1 MRFKTLLFDIDDT
14 LLDFDANENQALAR
28 LFASLGIELTPQV
41 KAEYK
46 AFNQSLWKK
55 LELGQISRDE
65 LMAHRFATFFKEH
78 FNLNVG
84 NELNKRYLGY
94 LAEGH
99 QEISGAKQ
107 LLQNLQLAGHEL
119 YVVTNGVKFVQE
131 KRIADAKLR
140 PYFKNIYIS
149 EEIGYQ
155 KPARQFF
162 KHVFADI
169 GKVDLDKTAI
179 IGDSLSSDIKG
190 AVNSGIS
197 SIWFNP
203 KQVKAKGITPNY
215 QVTSLTEIEKI
226 V

>member
-28 LFASLGIELTPQV
+28 LFASLDIELTPQV

-107 LLQNLQLAGHEL
+107 LLKNLQLAGHEL

-140 PYFKNIYIS
+140 PYFKNVYIS

-155 KPARQFF
+155 KPTRQFF

-169 GKVDLDKTAI
+169 GKIDLDKTAI

-203 KQVKAKGITPNY
+203 KQVKATGITPNY